1 MKIPFKA
8 LDFEESVNVYLG
20 ILRENTRVPEKLMRE
35 RRGRTRDE
43 EIEGGGNGF
52 LVSCCFWGCRKS
64 QVAAAVMKRESECEA
79 R

>member
-1 MKIPFKA
+1 MA
-8 LDFEESVNVYLG
+8 G
-20 ILRENTRVPEKLMRE
+20 KLIRE